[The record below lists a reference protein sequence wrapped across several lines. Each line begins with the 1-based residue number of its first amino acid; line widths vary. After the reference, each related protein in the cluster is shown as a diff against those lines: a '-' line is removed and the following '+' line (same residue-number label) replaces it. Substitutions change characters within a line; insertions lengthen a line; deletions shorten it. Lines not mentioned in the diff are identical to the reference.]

1 MKKTSTSSSVLE
13 SLESRLAP
21 AGIVSLSLSTSGALT
36 IAGDALANDL
46 QITESGNDWTIASQ
60 VGGDTLFEMNGGPAL
75 SSITFAAP
83 LSLKASL
90 GAGNDDMLISEA
102 IIPGTVSIDG
112 GEGDDIVDLTSTSI
126 GGATAIRLGNGHDY
140 FTAGGDLFFAKGF
153 SVDLGT
159 GQNTFDVNATTLLSN
174 GSISAVAGG
183 SAVEQ
188 QTFIL
193 AAELGDV
200 KGSVTLRTST
210 ASFTDFEIGALTDDS
225 LRVTGNLTLTAAAGD
240 DLVTL
245 AGNIETLG
253 AFAIGLGHGANSV
266 LTDDAALIKANALSY
281 AGGSHQDSVTLANE
295 VLQVTGNMSFNGGAG
310 TNLLDLNPASA
321 LSIGGR
327 LSYSG
332 GNGNDA
338 LIIDGPSVIIGG
350 AVSMAVSSG
359 NNAFGLNAVS
369 GSVGAFSYSAAAG
382 NDVVDVGESTGV
394 SSLVTVRGNVSI
406 NTGAGSADVMVR
418 DADIYGNL
426 TVNTAVAFGGIDIVR
441 LIDSDFRGN
450 VGINLTGGAESDV
463 IVRDGIFDRA
473 VTINTGGGDD
483 YVAFDTDTDVS
494 SIYSI
499 FDGYVRINLGAGND
513 IFAAGSNPAVDTV
526 GNDFNSYVDVNGG
539 TGYDRAYFMYFDYNN
554 GFNGPL
560 PWTYSVEEAY

>member
-1 MKKTSTSSSVLE
+1 
-13 SLESRLAP
+13 
-21 AGIVSLSLSTSGALT
+21 
-36 IAGDALANDL
+36 
-46 QITESGNDWTIASQ
+46 
-60 VGGDTLFEMNGGPAL
+60 
-75 SSITFAAP
+75 
-83 LSLKASL
+83 
-90 GAGNDDMLISEA
+90 
-102 IIPGTVSIDG
+102 
-112 GEGDDIVDLTSTSI
+112 
-126 GGATAIRLGNGHDY
+126 
-140 FTAGGDLFFAKGF
+140 
-153 SVDLGT
+153 
-159 GQNTFDVNATTLLSN
+159 
-174 GSISAVAGG
+174 
-183 SAVEQ
+183 
-188 QTFIL
+188 
-193 AAELGDV
+193 
-200 KGSVTLRTST
+200 
-210 ASFTDFEIGALTDDS
+210 
-225 LRVTGNLTLTAAAGD
+225 
-240 DLVTL
+240 
-245 AGNIETLG
+245 
-253 AFAIGLGHGANSV
+253 
-266 LTDDAALIKANALSY
+266 
-281 AGGSHQDSVTLANE
+281 
-295 VLQVTGNMSFNGGAG
+295 
-310 TNLLDLNPASA
+310 
-321 LSIGGR
+321 
-327 LSYSG
+327 
-332 GNGNDA
+332 
-338 LIIDGPSVIIGG
+338 
-350 AVSMAVSSG
+350 MAVSSG

-539 TGYDRAYFMYFDYNN
+539 TGYDRAYFMHFDYNN